1 MKCFVITILLL
12 ITLSSCTYKHQVAK
26 WDNSVLLGTI
36 VGTIV
41 SLN

>member
-1 MKCFVITILLL
+1 MKSFVITILLL
-12 ITLSSCTYKHQVAK
+12 LSLSSCSYKLNNMHVDKAI
-26 WDNSVLLGTI
+26 WLGTI